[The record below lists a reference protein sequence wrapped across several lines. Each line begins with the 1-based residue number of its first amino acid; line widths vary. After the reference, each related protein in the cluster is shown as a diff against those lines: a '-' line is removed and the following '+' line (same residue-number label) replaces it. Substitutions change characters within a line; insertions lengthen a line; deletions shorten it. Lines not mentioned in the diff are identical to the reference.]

1 MNKVFTP
8 LVAITALLA
17 LLIGFV
23 TIFLVAG
30 RSDTCPA
37 VTFIPEQ
44 ITATPSAT
52 VTATNTPSPTT
63 ARRVVTVT
71 PEVTR

>member
-8 LVAITALLA
+8 IVAIAALLA

-23 TIFLVAG
+23 AVLLIAG
-30 RSDTCPA
+30 RPDSCPA